1 MENVANGK
9 VINNFSFWTTFY
21 VNKNRKTLIMSE
33 KTKSFGK
40 LLIFFR
46 KIIAKKFAQFKN
58 L

>member
-33 KTKSFGK
+33 MTKSFGK
-40 LLIFFR
+40 LLNFF
-46 KIIAKKFAQFKN
+46 
-58 L
+58 